1 MTHLPSITFIV
12 IAGPLDRT
20 LMLVVGGT
28 VLVALIANALALV
41 SLWRRRR

>member
-1 MTHLPSITFIV
+1 MTHLPHITV
-12 IAGPLDRT
+12 AVAADPVT
-20 LMLVVGGT
+20 WALMLVVGGT

>member
-28 VLVALIANALALV
+28 VLALAANALALV
-41 SLWRRRR
+41 SWLRRRP

>member
-1 MTHLPSITFIV
+1 MTHPPSITFAVAADPIGW
-12 IAGPLDRT
+12 A
-20 LMLVVGGT
+20 LMLVVSGT